1 MNVEIIIIFYYE
13 TSRINLCEFSIISTI
28 LLFRIKKIKKFGYL
42 LYTFAWIGKQRS
54 FPYHAKNTIILL
66 NCYPS
71 KLSSNSLQSANT
83 LETIT
88 AHVRLN
94 RFSKRRREGREVAE
108 GARTLYEDKKLLNS
122 VFLLGQVERDTII
135 TRYCNLREKL
145 RWKGLDVSKLWAKSL
160 PC

>member
-1 MNVEIIIIFYYE
+1 MRILEKWYFERWNNHNILLEI
-13 TSRINLCEFSIISTI
+13 SRINLCEFSIISTI
-28 LLFRIKKIKKFGYL
+28 LLFRIKKIEKFGYL
-42 LYTFAWIGKQRS
+42 LHTFAWIGKQRS

-94 RFSKRRREGREVAE
+94 RFSKRRREGREVVE
-108 GARTLYEDKKLLNS
+108 GATLCICTRTKSCWIAYFCS
-122 VFLLGQVERDTII
+122 
-135 TRYCNLREKL
+135 
-145 RWKGLDVSKLWAKSL
+145 AKSSVTR
-160 PC
+160 